1 MVVAPR
7 EHSGSCF
14 CMSDAALESLCGRTA
29 PLERRSL
36 CDAVAGKVEDTSGA
50 LTVLCRAWAPEAA
63 GSCFYDPATG
73 TGGRIEVFE
82 EDGLVVHRRTD
93 GSELRWKI
101 LKMEANPFPV
111 ADTSDEPE
119 EDAADP
125 PEDSKAE
132 PSRRRD
138 ATTARRSDQDTSHSL
153 PRSRSR
159 EETKEKQKARARKG
173 KHVDKEAKECA
184 KAKEKGQQKEKQ
196 IQEKEAL
203 TEEHT
208 KEREKQ
214 RAKERRERDCE
225 RDREKAKDRS
235 QRDRLEPAKTADRDR
250 EEWRARERQ
259 KARERMRD
267 EREAERSRERD
278 RDKER
283 KARDRHKDK
292 SREPS
297 RDREKPRRQL
307 ERSHAFDKAATP
319 KSTSVPAGQASA
331 LPVTTSATSLLA
343 AAAYQ
348 ARVEPS
354 PPNPEVEHFLSLNS
368 VEPHAA
374 AKLRSLPRALQRSV
388 LERGSLMGARD
399 PSAVLISRVRDI
411 MMSTAHAMPTLPIVS
426 VTLPNGQQVHPG
438 VEALILRFGLD
449 AQCAQQLRQLP
460 LQLQAVA
467 AELPVHEARNPS
479 AFVMAQLQLPRF
491 KQAAAAAKAMQAGL

>member
-7 EHSGSCF
+7 KSLGSCF
-14 CMSDAALESLCGRTA
+14 CMSDVALESLCGRTA

-36 CDAVAGKVEDTSGA
+36 CDAVAGKVDETSGA
-50 LTVLCRAWAPEAA
+50 LTVLCRSWAPEAA

-82 EDGLVVHRRTD
+82 EDRLVVHRRTD

-101 LKMEANPFPV
+101 LKMEANPFP
-111 ADTSDEPE
+111 AAGTSDEPE
-119 EDAADP
+119 EDADDA

-138 ATTARRSDQDTSHSL
+138 AKTARRSDQDTSHSL

-159 EETKEKQKARARKG
+159 EETKEKQKARAK
-173 KHVDKEAKECA
+173 KAKNIDKEPKESA

-196 IQEKEAL
+196 AVQEKEGV
-203 TEEHT
+203 TEHP
-208 KEREKQ
+208 KEREK
-214 RAKERRERDCE
+214 RVKERRERDCE
-225 RDREKAKDRS
+225 RDREKA
-235 QRDRLEPAKTADRDR
+235 RDRQQTDRDR

-259 KARERMRD
+259 KARERMRE

-283 KARDRHKDK
+283 NHRDRHKDK

-307 ERSHAFDKAATP
+307 ERSHAFDKAAAP
-319 KSTSVPAGQASA
+319 KSTSIPAGQSSA
-331 LPVTTSATSLLA
+331 LPVTATSATSLLA

-348 ARVEPS
+348 ARIEPS
-354 PPNPEVEHFLSLNS
+354 LPNPEVEHFLSLNS

-491 KQAAAAAKAMQAGL
+491 KQAAAAAEAMQGL